1 MKVRATGNWV
11 GCILAG
17 VGLSACAS
25 TTPSLPPAQYLASPE
40 KTDEPQAIA
49 DPNEQFNR
57 SVFES
62 NQKFNHAVLYPVAK
76 AYNDNI
82 PEQVRDR
89 VAAFAANLS
98 EPMVFANDILQLR
111 LKAAATTFGRF
122 AMNTTIGLGGLFDVA
137 ATQGLAPQSGDFGQ
151 TLYVWGYRDSDYAVL
166 PIIGPTNVR
175 DAIGGVV
182 EFAAELP
189 AGVSGILLPVQYA
202 SMANVVGTAGTVTS
216 PLTKL
221 SKAEDMQ
228 TLEDSS
234 IDFYTMLKS
243 VTDQKRQA
251 ELQEALNTSALTGEP
266 VPPDPNAIEP
276 VMVLVSSPT
285 MLEKRQP
292 ARPVTDAPALES
304 APQMANAPAVSS
316 YTQRGGTVVVI
327 GPPSPAATNPTP

>member
-1 MKVRATGNWV
+1 VKVRAIVNWA
-11 GCILAG
+11 GCILVG
-17 VGLSACAS
+17 VGLSACAG
-25 TTPSLPPAQYLASPE
+25 TAPSLPSAQYLASPE
-40 KTDEPQAIA
+40 KTEEPQAIA

-76 AYNDNI
+76 AYNGI
-82 PEQVRDR
+82 PEDVRDR

-98 EPMVFANDILQLR
+98 EPMVFANNILQLR

-122 AMNTTIGLGGLFDVA
+122 AVNTTIGLGGLFDVA
-137 ATQGLAPQSGDFGQ
+137 TAQGMNAQSGDFGQ
-151 TLYVWGYRDSDYAVL
+151 TLYVWGYRDSSYAVL

-189 AGVSGILLPVQYA
+189 AGLSGVLVPVQYA

-228 TLEDSS
+228 TLEESS

-251 ELQEALNTSALTGEP
+251 ELQEALKTSALTGEP

-276 VMVLVSSPT
+276 VTVLVSSPT
-285 MLEKRQP
+285 MLPQRQP
-292 ARPVTDAPALES
+292 ANATVEATAPV
-304 APQMANAPAVSS
+304 VSS

-327 GPPSPAATNPTP
+327 GPPTPVSASPAD